1 MAEEGE
7 EEGKLRVEPRGQ
19 GRLETTHGSDCSSA
33 VDFVIMQ
40 DEEITSRVGQK

>member
-7 EEGKLRVEPRGQ
+7 EEGKLRIEPREQ
-19 GRLETTHGSDCSSA
+19 GRLEATHGSDCSSG

-40 DEEITSRVGQK
+40 NEEITSCLGQK